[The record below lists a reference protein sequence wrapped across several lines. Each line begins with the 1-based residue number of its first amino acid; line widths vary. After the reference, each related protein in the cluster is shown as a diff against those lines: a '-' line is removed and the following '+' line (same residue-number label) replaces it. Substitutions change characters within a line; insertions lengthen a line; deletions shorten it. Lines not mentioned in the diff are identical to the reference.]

1 MSTRHALRRSGGVIV
16 ALVSALVLSA
26 CGAMP
31 TSSSVQAVSL
41 DQPVGGEEQIEVQ
54 ASDPVKGSDPDR
66 IVRDFIQAATSP
78 RGDFATARKFLA
90 PDATWQPNQ
99 SVTIDSFSDRE
110 VSEAA
115 EDGAVTV
122 TVKPVAV
129 VDEEGVYR
137 QAAPQPIV
145 LPFQLELQPAGSP
158 DAGEWRITS
167 APDGIVMESNLFYAS
182 YQSTSLMF
190 FDPTFHYLV
199 PDQRYFPKLAAPE
212 RTVAALLRGPSADIA
227 PAVRTAIPD
236 GTTLQ
241 DGSVVQADST
251 TTVSFTELSTDDSRT
266 LGLMK
271 LQLERSLGAASVT
284 MTVGATALSPA
295 PQTVDPGTVDSTLFA
310 LTPSGAVT
318 VSGNSLTPSDLLA
331 DDIRETSPT
340 ALVLVSGTGT
350 STAPAVAVGRGQDGT
365 VYRYTG
371 GADRVVLDNRPGL
384 IEPTVDPEG
393 FVWTATAD
401 PSSLKVSSP
410 QDQEI
415 TLETG
420 ITELT
425 SVQAMQISR
434 DGTRMAVLGTEGSS
448 AILGWFPVLRGS
460 DGKPTGLGEFKRLRD
475 LGGIGLDVAWL
486 DSLTIGVLSREGT
499 DAWFGSD
506 SIGGIR
512 DGFRAP
518 EGALHLS
525 GVNRTANVRLLSS
538 DGTLYSRRNS
548 VFQKVADGISVLAN
562 VQTVIR

>member
-1 MSTRHALRRSGGVIV
+1 MTGNIRRGSGV
-16 ALVSALVLSA
+16 AAALVLALALSG

-31 TSSSVQAVSL
+31 TSSSVQAVVL
-41 DQPVGGEEQIEVQ
+41 DQPLGGEEQIEVQ

-66 IVRDFIQAATSP
+66 IVRDFIQAANSP

-90 PDATWQPNQ
+90 PSVAWQPNQ
-99 SVTIDSFSDRE
+99 SVTIDSFNERE
-110 VSEAA
+110 LSEVA
-115 EDGAVTV
+115 EDGTVTM

-145 LPFQLELQPAGSP
+145 LPFQLEKQPAGSP

-199 PDQRYFPKLAAPE
+199 PDQRYFPKLGAAE

-241 DGSVVQADST
+241 DGSVVQADSG
-251 TTVSFTELSTDDSRT
+251 TTVSFAELPTDDSRT

-271 LQLERSLGAASVT
+271 LQLERSLGASSVT
-284 MTVGATALSPA
+284 MSVGATALSPA
-295 PQTVDPGTVDSTLFA
+295 PQTVDAGTVDSTLFA
-310 LTPSGAVT
+310 LTANGAVT
-318 VSGNSLTPSDLLA
+318 VSGNSLTPSELLA
-331 DDIRETSPT
+331 VDIHETSPN
-340 ALVLVSGTGT
+340 ALVLISGTGT
-350 STAPAVAVGRGQDGT
+350 SAAPAVAVGRGQDGT
-365 VYRYTG
+365 VYRYTDD
-371 GADRVVLDNRPGL
+371 ADRVVLDNRPGL

-393 FVWTATAD
+393 FVWTSSAD

-415 TLETG
+415 PLTSG

-434 DGTRMAVLGTEGSS
+434 DGTRLAVLGTEGSS
-448 AILGWFPVLRGS
+448 AILGWFPVLRGA

-475 LGGIGLDVAWL
+475 LSGTGLDVAWL
-486 DSLTIGVLSREGT
+486 DPLTVGVLSREGT
-499 DAWFGSD
+499 DTWFGSD
-506 SIGGIR
+506 SIGGVR

-518 EGALHLS
+518 DGAAHLA

-548 VFQKVADGISVLAN
+548 VFQKVADGITVLAN